1 MTGFG
6 RSAFKT
12 RTGAVQIEIKTT
24 NHRYFE
30 FASRLPYALMPHEE
44 QIRKITQDTVK
55 RGKVYLTITAAEL
68 LVRRGQLYV
77 DEALAKEYY
86 KAFQRLNKT
95 LKLKEKV
102 TLRQVAKMPEVITS
116 TTSIAE
122 QEKVWKG
129 MRQALLK
136 ALKSLDQS
144 RRTEGSALQRE
155 LLSRGGNARKA
166 LVQIKKRA
174 PKILSRYKTRAMARF
189 KKEPKTQQGLER
201 LNQDISSFAKTTDIT
216 EEMVR
221 LKSHLV
227 NFQKTLKQ
235 GGEIGRKVDFI
246 AQEMMREIN
255 TTGAKCNDMVISEKV
270 IEIKSEL
277 EKIREQAQNLE

>member
-86 KAFQRLNKT
+86 KAFQRLN
-95 LKLKEKV
+95 
-102 TLRQVAKMPEVITS
+102 R
-116 TTSIAE
+116 
-122 QEKVWKG
+122 
-129 MRQALLK
+129 
-136 ALKSLDQS
+136 
-144 RRTEGSALQRE
+144 
-155 LLSRGGNARKA
+155 
-166 LVQIKKRA
+166 
-174 PKILSRYKTRAMARF
+174 
-189 KKEPKTQQGLER
+189 
-201 LNQDISSFAKTTDIT
+201 
-216 EEMVR
+216 
-221 LKSHLV
+221 
-227 NFQKTLKQ
+227 
-235 GGEIGRKVDFI
+235 
-246 AQEMMREIN
+246 
-255 TTGAKCNDMVISEKV
+255 
-270 IEIKSEL
+270 
-277 EKIREQAQNLE
+277 